1 MARPRAFD
9 EEEVIGKAMMAFWR
23 NGYDRTSIVDLEA
36 ATGLSRISIYNAFGD
51 KEGLFARALD
61 RYHAMA
67 TENIS
72 HCLADGTLEQIAR
85 LFEGM
90 AAEDPDSPVNFGC
103 LMVNTVLDVKGISP
117 EIAAKV
123 KAYRDMLTNSFR
135 GALGRARDSGEIGA
149 DEDVDDLA
157 EFLVGAMWGM
167 LATIRLYGD
176 AGACAPTARAVVE
189 TVRRWGR

>member
-1 MARPRAFD
+1 MARPRSFD
-9 EEEVIGKAMMAFWR
+9 EDEVIGKAMMAFWR
-23 NGYDRTSIVDLEA
+23 NGYDRTSIVDLEE

-67 TENIS
+67 TENIAG
-72 HCLADGTLEQIAR
+72 CLARGTLDEIAC

-90 AAEDPDSPVNFGC
+90 AGEQPDSPVNFGC

-123 KAYRDMLTNSFR
+123 KAYRDMLTGAFR
-135 GALGRARDSGEIGA
+135 NALARARESGELAA
-149 DEDVDDLA
+149 DEDLDDLA

-176 AGACAPTARAVVE
+176 ATSCAPTARAVAD
-189 TVRRWGR
+189 TVRRRRA